1 MSSLPLGLMRTQ
13 LSLCSISREASL
25 RDAIDAINR
34 GGVQIA
40 LMVDTHGRMMGTLTD
55 GDIRRSLLRGLDLS
69 SPASDAVQRH
79 FQSVTSILAPVEV
92 LAVMRRHSIDQLP
105 VIDGDGR
112 LVGLYLLD
120 DLLDEPTAGLPNPV
134 VLMAGGRGTRLR
146 PLTDHCPKPMLRV
159 AGKPILE
166 SILEQCIASGLN
178 EFHLA
183 VNHLKEQIRE
193 HFGDGSRWGV
203 RIQYIE
209 ETSPL
214 GTAGALQL
222 LPDEARRGSPL
233 LVMNGDVLTRLNLAQ
248 LLEFHAS
255 HGAAATLCV
264 RSHDVVIPFGV
275 VEAEGVDLVGFRE
288 KPVLRHQVNAGI
300 YVLEPSLL
308 DHIPPGEAMD
318 MPSLLLAARAAQQ
331 RVAVCPIHEYWCDIG
346 RPETLQQAHEDWARL
361 EELS

>member
-1 MSSLPLGLMRTQ
+1 MRKQ
-13 LSLCSISREASL
+13 LDSYSISFGASL
-25 RDAIDAINR
+25 KDAINAIDR
-34 GGVQIA
+34 GGVRIA
-40 LMVDTHGRMMGTLTD
+40 LMVDSEGCLIGTLTD
-55 GDIRRSLLRGLDLS
+55 GDIRRCLLRGLDLA
-69 SPASDAVQRH
+69 SPASEAVQRR
-79 FQSVTSILAPVEV
+79 FQASKGEMLRSEAITL
-92 LAVMRRHSIDQLP
+92 MRRHSIDQLP
-105 VIDGDGR
+105 VIDGDGH
-112 LVGLYLLD
+112 LIGIYLID
-120 DLLDEPTAGLPNPV
+120 DLLDEPAAGLPNPV

-166 SILEQCIASGLN
+166 SILEQCIASGLQ
-178 EFHLA
+178 EFYLA
-183 VNHLKEQIRE
+183 VNHLKEQILD
-193 HFGDGSRWGV
+193 HFGDGSLWGV

-209 ETSPL
+209 EDTPL

-222 LPDEARRGSPL
+222 LPCEARRGIPL

-248 LLEFHAS
+248 LLQFHAS

-275 VEAEGVDLVGFRE
+275 VEAEGVELVGFRE
-288 KPVLRHQVNAGI
+288 KPMLRHQVNAGI

-308 DHIPPGEAMD
+308 SHIPPGEAMD
-318 MPSLLLAARAAQQ
+318 MPSLLLTARAAHE

-346 RPETLQQAHEDWARL
+346 RPETLQQANEDWARI

>member
-1 MSSLPLGLMRTQ
+1 MRTK
-13 LSLCSISREASL
+13 LDVCSITAESTL
-25 RDAIDAINR
+25 KDAINAINQ
-34 GGVQIA
+34 GGVRIA
-40 LMVDTHGRMMGTLTD
+40 LMVDRERRLIGTLTD
-55 GDIRRSLLRGLDLS
+55 GDIRRCLLRGMDLTS
-69 SPASDAVQRH
+69 FASGAVQRR
-79 FQSVTSILAPVEV
+79 FQAARGSILPAEARA
-92 LAVMRRHSIDQLP
+92 LLLRHSISQLP
-105 VIDGDGR
+105 VVDSGGH

-120 DLLDEPTAGLPNPV
+120 DLLDQPAKGLRNPV
-134 VLMAGGRGTRLR
+134 VLMAGGRGARLR
-146 PLTDHCPKPMLRV
+146 PLTDHCPKPMLPV

-166 SILEQCIASGLN
+166 SILEQCISSGLQT
-178 EFHLA
+178 FYLA
-183 VNHLKEQIRE
+183 VNHLKEQIRDYFE
-193 HFGDGSRWGV
+193 DGSRWGV
-203 RIQYIE
+203 QIQYIE
-209 ETSPL
+209 ESMPL

-222 LPDEARRGSPL
+222 LPEDARQGSSL
-233 LVMNGDVLTRLNLAQ
+233 LVMNGDVLTRLNLAH
-248 LLEFHAS
+248 LLEFHSS

-275 VEAEGVDLVGFRE
+275 VEADGVDLIGFRE

-318 MPSLLLAARAAQQ
+318 MPSLLLAAQAAHQ

>member
-1 MSSLPLGLMRTQ
+1 MRTQ
-13 LSLCSISREASL
+13 LDACSIATGASL
-25 RDAIDAINR
+25 RDAINAIDR
-34 GGVQIA
+34 GGVRIA
-40 LMVDTHGRMMGTLTD
+40 LMVDGEGRLVGTLTD
-55 GDIRRSLLRGLDLS
+55 GDIRRCLLRGLDLA
-69 SPASDAVQRH
+69 SPASGAVQRR
-79 FQSVTSILAPVEV
+79 FQAAKGAMLRGEARA
-92 LAVMRRHSIDQLP
+92 LLRRNSIDQLP

-120 DLLDEPTAGLPNPV
+120 DLLDEPAAGLPNPV

-183 VNHLKEQIRE
+183 VNHLKEQIRV

-209 ETSPL
+209 ESTPL

-222 LPDEARRGSPL
+222 LPDEARRGTPL
-233 LVMNGDVLTRLNLAQ
+233 LVMNGDVLTRLNLGQ

-255 HGAAATLCV
+255 HGAAATLGV

-308 DHIPPGEAMD
+308 GHIPPGEAMD
-318 MPSLLLAARAAQQ
+318 MPSLLLAARAAHQ

-346 RPETLQQAHEDWARL
+346 RPETLQQAHEDWARI
-361 EELS
+361 EELP

>member
-1 MSSLPLGLMRTQ
+1 MRTE
-13 LSLCSISREASL
+13 LDTCLISSDATL
-25 RDAIDAINR
+25 RDAINAIDR
-34 GGVQIA
+34 GGVRIA
-40 LMVDTHGRMMGTLTD
+40 LMVDGEGRLVGTLTD
-55 GDIRRSLLRGLDLS
+55 GDIRRCLLRGMNLT
-69 SPASDAVQRH
+69 SPASRAVQRN
-79 FQSVTSILAPVEV
+79 FQASRVPIHRGEASVL
-92 LAVMRRHSIDQLP
+92 LLRHSIDQLP
-105 VIDGDGR
+105 VIDEGGR

-120 DLLDEPTAGLPNPV
+120 DLVDQPAAGLPNSV

-166 SILEQCIASGLN
+166 SILEQCIASGLK
-178 EFHLA
+178 EFYLA
-183 VNHLKEQIRE
+183 VNHLKEHIID

-209 ETSPL
+209 ENAPL

-222 LPDEARRGSPL
+222 LPAEARLRGGL

-264 RSHDVVIPFGV
+264 RSHDLVIPFGV

-300 YVLEPSLL
+300 YVLEPQLL
-308 DHIPPGEAMD
+308 DHIPMGEAMD
-318 MPSLLLAARAAQQ
+318 MPSLLLAARAAAQ

-346 RPETLQQAHEDWARL
+346 RPETLKQAHEDWARI

>member
-1 MSSLPLGLMRTQ
+1 MRTQ
-13 LSLCSISREASL
+13 LDACSIATGASL
-25 RDAIDAINR
+25 RDAINAIDR
-34 GGVQIA
+34 GGVRIA
-40 LMVDTHGRMMGTLTD
+40 LMVDGEGRLVGTLTD
-55 GDIRRSLLRGLDLS
+55 GDIRRCLLRGLDLA
-69 SPASDAVQRH
+69 SPASGVVQRR
-79 FQSVTSILAPVEV
+79 FQAARGAMLRAEARA
-92 LAVMRRHSIDQLP
+92 LLRRHSIDQLP
-105 VIDGDGR
+105 VIDGEGR

-120 DLLDEPTAGLPNPV
+120 DLLDQPAAGLPNPV

-166 SILEQCIASGLN
+166 SILEQCIASGLQ
-178 EFHLA
+178 EFHFA
-183 VNHLKEQIRE
+183 VNHLKEQIRD

-222 LPDEARRGSPL
+222 LPDEDRRGSPL

-275 VEAEGVDLVGFRE
+275 VEAEGVELVGFRE